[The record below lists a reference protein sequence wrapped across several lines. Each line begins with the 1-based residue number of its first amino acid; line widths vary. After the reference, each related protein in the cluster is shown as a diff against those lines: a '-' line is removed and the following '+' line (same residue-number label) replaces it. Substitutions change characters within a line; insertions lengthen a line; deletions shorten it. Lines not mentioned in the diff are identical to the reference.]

1 MLTRFEMLA
10 ESAPTLGSAGTS
22 RSGLLNT
29 TRAVSSLR
37 RLIARGYWLHFKL
50 SKAALRLVG
59 SSTSSRDREEKESA
73 GFGIMRLPLTHCYRA
88 TPQRE
93 GASRESK
100 KDYLHFLYIARGS
113 LSETQY
119 FIHLARRLD
128 YLSVEEAD
136 ALREQT
142 KVAFAC
148 LHGLIR
154 AVEKEA
160 ASGSVESTAQR
171 GKLSKVVAT
180 VTSLIVIGLMRWSGS
195 QLSIVS

>member
-1 MLTRFEMLA
+1 MRDYTKIEAWRLADDLTVAVYERTRSFPKEEMYGL
-10 ESAPTLGSAGTS
+10 TS
-22 RSGLLNT
+22 Q
-29 TRAVSSLR
+29 LR
-37 RLIARGYWLHFKL
+37 RASYSVPANI
-50 SKAALRLVG
+50 V
-59 SSTSSRDREEKESA
+59 
-73 GFGIMRLPLTHCYRA
+73 
-88 TPQRE
+88 E

-113 LSETQY
+113 LSEAQY

-128 YLSVEEAD
+128 YLSLEDSD

-142 KVAFAC
+142 KLAFAC

-160 ASGSVESTAQR
+160 

-180 VTSLIVIGLMRWSGS
+180 VTSLIVIGMMRWSGS
-195 QLSIVS
+195 QLSVVS

>member
-1 MLTRFEMLA
+1 MRDYTKIEAWRLADDLTVAVYERTRSFPKEEMYGL
-10 ESAPTLGSAGTS
+10 TS
-22 RSGLLNT
+22 Q
-29 TRAVSSLR
+29 LR
-37 RLIARGYWLHFKL
+37 RASYSVPANI
-50 SKAALRLVG
+50 V
-59 SSTSSRDREEKESA
+59 
-73 GFGIMRLPLTHCYRA
+73 
-88 TPQRE
+88 E

-128 YLSVEEAD
+128 YLSLEEAD

-142 KVAFAC
+142 KFVFAC

-154 AVEKEA
+154 AVEKGA
-160 ASGSVESTAQR
+160 

-180 VTSLIVIGLMRWSGS
+180 VTSLIAIGLTRWSGS
-195 QLSIVS
+195 QLSVVS